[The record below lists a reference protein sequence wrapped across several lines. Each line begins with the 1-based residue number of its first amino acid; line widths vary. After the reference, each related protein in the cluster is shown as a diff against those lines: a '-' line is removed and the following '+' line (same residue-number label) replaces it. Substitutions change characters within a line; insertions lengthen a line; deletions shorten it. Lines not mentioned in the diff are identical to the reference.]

1 MRSTL
6 PRERRLSHDRRIL
19 LMAFA
24 SALPGVAI
32 SLIFLWTGDYTP
44 KVQWTLTVLIVT
56 FCLGF
61 AFALR
66 ERVVLPLQTLSNLL
80 AALGEGDFS
89 IRARGARGGDPLG
102 EVMIEVNALVET
114 LRHQRLDALEATTL
128 LRKVMAEIDVAVF
141 TFDEEHGLKFVN
153 RAGARLLSQPAER
166 LLGRK
171 AEELDLAECLA
182 GEAPRVINTVFPG
195 GVGRWEIRRS
205 QFRQGGRPH
214 ELLVLSDLSQPLRE
228 EERQAWQRLIRV
240 IGHEMNNSLAPIKSI
255 AGSLA
260 TIIERDPPP
269 SDWRDDVQRGL
280 GVIASRSEALS
291 RFMSAYARLAKLPP
305 PKLAPL
311 EVGAFVDRVVTLEKA
326 HHISVAGGPRLTIQG
341 DGDQLEQ
348 LLINLIRNAIDAVRE
363 TGGGVTVGWERL
375 AGSVP
380 PTMELWVE
388 DEGPGLSNTGNLF
401 VPFFTTKPGGS
412 GIGLVLSRQIAE
424 AHGGSLVLEN
434 RDDRQGCR
442 ASLRLPVQALTQLRA
457 DNLAHSAAS

>member
-1 MRSTL
+1 
-6 PRERRLSHDRRIL
+6 
-19 LMAFA
+19 MALA
-24 SALPGVAI
+24 SASPGAII

-44 KVQWTLTVLIVT
+44 KVQWTLTVVIVA

-102 EVMIEVNALVET
+102 EVMIEVNTLVET

-128 LRKVMAEIDVAVF
+128 LRKVMAEIDVALF
-141 TFDEEHGLKFVN
+141 TFDEDRELTFVN
-153 RAGARLLSQPAER
+153 RAGAQLLAQVPER
-166 LLGRK
+166 MLGRK
-171 AEELDLAECLA
+171 AGELGLEDCLD
-182 GEAPRVINTVFPG
+182 GEAPRVINTAFPG

-205 QFRQGGRPH
+205 SFRQGGRPH
-214 ELLVLSDLSQPLRE
+214 ELLVLSDLSHPLRE
-228 EERQAWQRLIRV
+228 EERQAFQRLIRV

-260 TIIERDPPP
+260 TIVQRDPPP
-269 SDWRDDVQRGL
+269 ADWRDDVQRGL
-280 GVIASRSEALS
+280 GVIESRSESLS
-291 RFMSAYARLAKLPP
+291 RFMSAYARLARLPP
-305 PKLAPL
+305 PKLRPL
-311 EVGAFVDRVVTLEKA
+311 EVSALVDRVVTLEKG
-326 HHISVAGGPRLTIQG
+326 HNIVVTGGPRLTVQG

-348 LLINLIRNAIDAVRE
+348 LLINLFRNAVDAVRE
-363 TGGGVTVGWERL
+363 TGGGVRVGWQRL
-375 AGSVP
+375 PGSSP
-380 PTMELWVE
+380 ATMELWVE

-424 AHGGSLVLEN
+424 GHSGTLMLEN
-434 RDDRQGCR
+434 REDRAGCR
-442 ASLRLPVQALTQLRA
+442 ARLRLPLQPAAPSR
-457 DNLAHSAAS
+457 LAEQTA

>member
-1 MRSTL
+1 MTP
-6 PRERRLSHDRRIL
+6 PREPRLSHDRRIL
-19 LMAFA
+19 LMALA
-24 SALPGVAI
+24 SALPGAAI
-32 SLIFLWTGDYTP
+32 SLIFLWTGGYTP
-44 KVQWTLTVLIVT
+44 KVQWTLTVVIVT
-56 FCLGF
+56 VCLGF

-141 TFDEEHGLKFVN
+141 TFDENQELKFVN
-153 RAGARLLSQPAER
+153 RAGTRLLNQPAER
-166 LLGRK
+166 LLGRD
-171 AEELDLAECLA
+171 ATEIGLSDTLS
-182 GEAPRVINTVFPG
+182 GEVPRVINTAFPG

-260 TIIERDPPP
+260 TIVARDPPP
-269 SDWRDDVQRGL
+269 PDWRDDVQRGL
-280 GVIASRSEALS
+280 EVIASRSDALS

-311 EVGAFVDRVVTLEKA
+311 DIAAFVDRVVTLEKA
-326 HHISVAGGPRLTIQG
+326 HHIEVVTGPRIHVHG

-348 LLINLIRNAIDAVRE
+348 LLINLIRNAVDAANE
-363 TGGGVTVGWERL
+363 TGGGVRVGWSRVP
-375 AGSVP
+375 GSSPATV
-380 PTMELWVE
+380 ELWVE

-424 AHGGSLVLEN
+424 AHGGSLQLEN
-434 RDDRQGCR
+434 REDRVGCR
-442 ASLRLPVQALTQLRA
+442 ATLRLPVQQSEPVPAVSR
-457 DNLAHSAAS
+457 

>member
-1 MRSTL
+1 MPG
-6 PRERRLSHDRRIL
+6 PREPRLSHDRRIL
-19 LMAFA
+19 LMALA
-24 SALPGVAI
+24 SALPGALI
-32 SLIFLWTGDYTP
+32 SLIFLWTGTYTP
-44 KVQWTLTVLIVT
+44 KVQWTLTVVIVT
-56 FCLGF
+56 VCLGF

-141 TFDEEHGLKFVN
+141 TFDEQQELKFVN
-153 RAGARLLSQPAER
+153 RAGTRLLNQPAER
-166 LLGRK
+166 LLGRD
-171 AEELDLAECLA
+171 ADEIGLSDCLT
-182 GEAPRVINTVFPG
+182 GEAPRVINTAFPG
-195 GVGRWEIRRS
+195 GAGRWEIRRS

-255 AGSLA
+255 AGSLS
-260 TIIERDPPP
+260 TIIEREPPP
-269 SDWRDDVQRGL
+269 ADWRDDMQRGL
-280 GVIASRSEALS
+280 NVIASRSEALS

-311 EVGAFVDRVVTLEKA
+311 DVAAFVDRVATFEKA
-326 HHISVAGGPRLTIQG
+326 HDIRVAAGPPLTIQA
-341 DGDQLEQ
+341 DADQLEQ
-348 LLINLIRNAIDAVRE
+348 LLINLIRNAVDAVNE
-363 TGGGVTVGWERL
+363 TGGGGVQVGWMRVP
-375 AGSVP
+375 GSSP
-380 PTMELWVE
+380 ATLELWVE

-424 AHGGSLVLEN
+424 AHGGSLQLEN
-434 RDDRQGCR
+434 RSDRRGVR
-442 ASLRLPVQALTQLRA
+442 AVLRLPVQQAQPVLVSARA
-457 DNLAHSAAS
+457 